1 MKNEIYE
8 KLMVRA
14 RELEAQFDTEW
25 SDNHPEAW
33 AEFDKVVNDAYDV
46 GQITAAEYDEIV
58 ATGFF
63 DHDLKSEY

>member
-33 AEFDKVVNDAYDV
+33 VEFDKVVNDAYDA
-46 GQITAAEYDEIV
+46 GQITATEYDEIV

-63 DHDLKSEY
+63 DHDLKCEY